1 MNLIFKIY
9 LFLLIAIIYSPNL
22 GAIDMKATQ
31 WFYLSVLNTFFLA
44 YALFNSKNFNFSKS
58 IKHPLFI
65 TYGVFFLAS
74 IISTINA
81 INLMISLERLT
92 DLFSIL
98 ITLGILIL
106 ISKNSN
112 VKFNYIL
119 ILLTFGLFLESLGS
133 LNQYRQIISFS
144 EFSLSDANDI
154 RGFYA
159 NKNITAAAIAFKLP
173 FVIILMRRLKNNFMT
188 VIGYLILV
196 LASFT
201 LLLLSARA
209 VFLSIS
215 LCIFSLIIISIIQNR
230 NDKNFIKLLFKRLK
244 PFVLPIILATIIFN
258 SISQNTSS
266 IKIDSR
272 VSTIIQNE
280 DDESTSQRLRFYSHA
295 VKQIAQTPII
305 GAGIGNWKI
314 LSIKYDAKN
323 MYSYVV
329 PFFTHND
336 FLEIFAETGILG
348 IVPFLSFFLL
358 LFKYNIVSMSRS
370 KHGSMFHLDPVYLF
384 IPFIIYIVD
393 VNLNF
398 PLDRPSMQIHLLIY
412 TFLIVSNLKFINEKK

>member
-1 MNLIFKIY
+1 MNLIFKSY
-9 LFLLIAIIYSPNL
+9 LFFLIAIIYSPNL
-22 GAIDMKATQ
+22 VAIDMKAAQ
-31 WFYLSVLNTFFLA
+31 WLYLSVLNTFFLA

-81 INLMISLERLT
+81 INIMISLERLT

-119 ILLTFGLFLESLGS
+119 VLLTFGLFLESLGS

-144 EFSLSDANDI
+144 EFSLKDANDI

-173 FVIILMRRLKNNFMT
+173 FVMILMRRLKNNFMT

-196 LASFT
+196 LAFFT

-272 VSTIIQNE
+272 VGTIIQNE
-280 DDESTSQRLRFYSHA
+280 DDESASQRLRFYSHA
-295 VKQIAQTPII
+295 VQQIAQTPII

-348 IVPFLSFFLL
+348 VVPFLYFFLL
-358 LFKYNIVSMSRS
+358 LFKYNIVSISRLKQSSMSY
-370 KHGSMFHLDPVYLF
+370 LDPVYLF

-412 TFLIVSNLKFINEKK
+412 TFLIVSNLKFINEKN